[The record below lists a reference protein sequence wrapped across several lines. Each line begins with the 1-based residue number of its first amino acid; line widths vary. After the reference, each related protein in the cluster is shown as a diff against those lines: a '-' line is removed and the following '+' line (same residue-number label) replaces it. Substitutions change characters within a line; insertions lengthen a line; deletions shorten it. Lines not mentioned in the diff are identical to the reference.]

1 MMFQR
6 LLLAGFLAVSG
17 GWAPAQESQVA
28 GQAIRADIQPAVAL
42 AHRTERLKRA
52 LLAGDEVQTQAAAQE
67 VELLRRRY
75 GTLDLTPLVEALSLW
90 AHQLNQEGRT
100 ALALKVLHEVEGRW
114 APHHPTLLGTRIVL
128 HRSTGLRGY
137 LLSLPDIWEL
147 TRIRLSHPDHRWLWM
162 TQHAAWSRMM
172 AAILLWG
179 TALALTLRYRRV
191 LRYLWEEPLSKRG
204 LGSFAMA
211 LIGAFLLALPVILG
225 LDPSASAFLALVLLA
240 PFLTPSE
247 IRTATFVV
255 LLQLVHPLVGLLDP
269 VASQTP
275 APSIVALQMQP
286 QARPLQ
292 DSGSGKLPP
301 DDQAFLRGWAQLSAR
316 DWAGAEATFDRL
328 MASHPDRGHVVNNR
342 GVARFQA
349 GNVAGAEQDFDAA
362 YGMLPQAPEILIN
375 QSVIAFRRLDSSLGL
390 AKQDE
395 ARRLAPER
403 VNALMAANQAGQ
415 DQRTFPLPLPDTPA
429 RLNALAS
436 RNPGPPGL
444 SGHLKTPAMLA
455 GIILPLAA
463 LALIHLRIRRS
474 LSRAHPAQCARC
486 GDPFHTTDSPE
497 PSTCSRCHHLF
508 VLKDGLHGE
517 TRRKKVEEVGAF
529 QAVQRRLHKALLAT
543 LPGTDLLFLGRTRSG
558 FIELAALALAFG
570 VAVATGRTVRYP
582 GELLPDP
589 SSTWLPIGLLLL
601 GILYLRSWLKLL
613 PRRS

>member
-1 MMFQR
+1 MKFRR
-6 LLLAGFLAVSG
+6 LLLAGMLAISG
-17 GWAPAQESQVA
+17 IWATAQEPHTA
-28 GQAIRADIQPAVAL
+28 GLDAHSDIQPAVAL

-52 LLAGDEVQTQAAAQE
+52 LMAGDDIQIQVAAQE

-75 GTLDLTPLVEALSLW
+75 GTLDLTPLVEALTLW
-90 AHQLNQEGRT
+90 ARQLGQEGQT
-100 ALALKVLHEVEGRW
+100 ALALKVLYEVEGRW
-114 APHHPTLLGTRIVL
+114 APRHPTLLGARITL
-128 HRSTGLRGY
+128 HRSAGLKGY

-147 TRIRLSHPDHRWLWM
+147 TRIRLSHPDHRWLWI
-162 TQHAAWSRMM
+162 TQHAAWSRMLV
-172 AAILLWG
+172 ALLLWG
-179 TALALTLRYRRV
+179 TALAMTLRYRRV

-204 LGSFAMA
+204 LGSFALA
-211 LIGAFLLALPVILG
+211 LIGAFLLALPIILG
-225 LDPSASAFLALVLLA
+225 LDPSAAAFLALVLLA

-247 IRTATFVV
+247 VRTATIVII
-255 LLQLVHPLVGLLDP
+255 LQFVHPLVGLLDP
-269 VASQTP
+269 LASRIP
-275 APSIVALQMQP
+275 AASVVALQLQP
-286 QARPLQ
+286 QARSLQ
-292 DSGSGKLPP
+292 DSGAGRLPAG
-301 DDQAFLRGWAQLSAR
+301 DQAFLRGWTQLSAR
-316 DWAGAEATFDRL
+316 DWQGAEATFDSL
-328 MASHPDRGHVVNNR
+328 AASHPDRGHVLNNR
-342 GVARFQA
+342 GVARFQV

-362 YGMLPQAPEILIN
+362 HRMLSHAPEVLIN

-403 VNALMAANQAGQ
+403 VNALMAANQAGL
-415 DQRTFPLPLPDTPA
+415 DQRTFPLALPDTPA
-429 RLNALAS
+429 RVKALAS
-436 RNPGPPGL
+436 QSPESPAL
-444 SGHLKTPAMLA
+444 KAHLQTPAMLA
-455 GIILPLAA
+455 ALILPLAG
-463 LALIHLRIRRS
+463 LAFFQIRLRRS

-517 TRRKKVEEVGAF
+517 SRRKKVEEVGAF
-529 QAVQRRLHKALLAT
+529 QAVQRRLHKMLLVA
-543 LPGTDLLFLGRTRSG
+543 LPGADLIFLGRTRSG

-589 SSTWLPIGLLLL
+589 ASTWLPIGLVLL